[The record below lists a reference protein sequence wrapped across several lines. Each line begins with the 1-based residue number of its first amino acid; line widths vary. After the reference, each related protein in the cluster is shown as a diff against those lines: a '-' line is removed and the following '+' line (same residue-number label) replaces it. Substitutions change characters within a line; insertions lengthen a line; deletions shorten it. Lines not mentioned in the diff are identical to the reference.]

1 MLCSALAIH
10 PSGYYAWLKSPVS
23 VRTKEDQHLL
33 RHIKQFWLESG
44 GHYGYRNIHLDLQ
57 QAKIACGR
65 DRVLRLMQQER
76 LKAQRGYRKPR
87 GYYGG
92 SMNATTANHLNRAF
106 IVDQPNQWWVTDITY
121 IHTQE
126 GFLFLA
132 VVMDLY
138 ARNIVG
144 WSMSHRMTDDLVLDA
159 LTMAYW
165 RRRPKAEVKLH
176 SDQGS
181 QYNSR
186 SFVRL
191 LKQLNIE
198 PSMSRRG
205 NCWDNAVA
213 ESFFSNLKKE
223 KIRRRCYKDR
233 EEARADIFNYI
244 EMFYNPKR
252 RHTHNG
258 RKSPN
263 ETDKLYFEN
272 LKSV

>member
-1 MLCSALAIH
+1 MLCSALDIH
-10 PSGYYAWLKSPVS
+10 PSGYYAWLKSPLS
-23 VRTKEDQHLL
+23 LRTKEDQHLL
-33 RHIKQFWLESG
+33 RYIKQFWLESG

-57 QAKIACGR
+57 QAKITCGR

-87 GYYGG
+87 GCYSG
-92 SMNATTANHLNRAF
+92 SMSTAAANHLNRAF
-106 IVDQPNQWWVTDITY
+106 IVDEPNKWWVSDITY

-165 RRRPKAEVKLH
+165 RRRPKTVVKLH

-186 SFVRL
+186 NFARL

-223 KIRRRCYKDR
+223 KLDVNAIKTG
-233 EEARADIFNYI
+233 
-244 EMFYNPKR
+244 MKR
-252 RHTHNG
+252 
-258 RKSPN
+258 
-263 ETDKLYFEN
+263 KLTSLITSKCFIIQNVGILTMAEN
-272 LKSV
+272 RLMKPINFILRI

>member
-1 MLCSALAIH
+1 MLCDALGLH
-10 PSGYYAWLKSPVS
+10 PSGYYAWL
-23 VRTKEDQHLL
+23 
-33 RHIKQFWLESG
+33 RHPISIRQQQDKRLVPTIKQFWLESG
-44 GHYGYRNIHLDLQ
+44 GHYGYRNIYLDLKE
-57 QAKIACGR
+57 ARIECGR
-65 DRVLRLMQQER
+65 DRVLRLMR
-76 LKAQRGYRKPR
+76 ATGLKAQRGYKAPK

-92 SMNATTANHLNRAF
+92 TPDIKSANQLQRAF
-106 IVDQPNQWWVTDITY
+106 DVDKPNQWWVSDITY

-144 WSMSHRMTDDLVLDA
+144 WSMGHRITDDLTLDA

-165 RRRPKAEVKLH
+165 RRKPSNQVWLH
-176 SDQGS
+176 SDQGAP
-181 QYNSR
+181 YTSR
-186 SFVRL
+186 RFRKL
-191 LKQLNIE
+191 LATLNIE

-223 KIRRRCYKDR
+223 KIRRSIFKSR
-233 EEARADIFNYI
+233 EEARHTIFHYI

-252 RHTHNG
+252 RHTSND
-258 RKSPN
+258 RTSPN
-263 ETDKLYFEN
+263 EYERQYFQN